1 VAAAALIPEGFEV
14 PPRALAA
21 GVPATIKKTD
31 VPGDWVEGAVK
42 TYIASARRYRAG
54 LRCLSPQSPSPQSPS
69 AQSPSAQS
77 PSAQSLSPHNP

>member
-1 VAAAALIPEGFEV
+1 VADPNPQYDDVVVDVGNFLLERAH
-14 PPRALAA
+14 RALAA

-54 LRCLSPQSPSPQSPS
+54 LRRLEPRSR
-69 AQSPSAQS
+69 
-77 PSAQSLSPHNP
+77 

>member
-1 VAAAALIPEGFEV
+1 M

-54 LRCLSPQSPSPQSPS
+54 LRRLEPPSP
-69 AQSPSAQS
+69 
-77 PSAQSLSPHNP
+77 